1 MDKDSAAPMGIPR
14 EVKVGVFVLAGLL
27 AAGVVIFLI
36 GEERGLFAASVSYQ
50 IVFKDVQGLKG
61 GSAVRMGGVDVG
73 SVTNVGYSGD
83 SNDARLYVSISVAKD
98 EARRIRQDSYAV
110 VDSKGLLGDKMVTIV
125 SGSPQK
131 PPIPPGANIPSREN
145 RAFESML
152 DQATEIGN
160 KAERVLGNLESTTG
174 TLATE
179 QFRQDLESSMHS
191 AKGILESVD
200 RGPGYVSKLL
210 RDPEE
215 AERLS
220 RAVTGLEK
228 ASQQL
233 AEAVG
238 RVNAVVARVEQGPGF
253 AHDLIYSSGPSESV
267 NHFGEAAH
275 EAALTL
281 KGIREGNGL
290 AKSLIYGD
298 DRTQEL
304 MGNLNATSRDIRQM
318 VADVRAGKG
327 TLGALLVDPS
337 VYEDVKIL
345 LGNIDRNQAL
355 RALVRYSI
363 KRDETPRKVE
373 VTDPAPAK
381 APGK

>member
-1 MDKDSAAPMGIPR
+1 MGIPR
-14 EVKVGVFVLAGLL
+14 EVKVGFFVLAGLL
-27 AAGVVIFLI
+27 AMGVVIFLI
-36 GEERGLFAASVSYQ
+36 GDERGLFASHVSYQ

-61 GSAVRMGGVDVG
+61 GSTVRMGGVDVG
-73 SVTNVGYSGD
+73 NVSGVGYSSNPSD
-83 SNDARLYVSISVAKD
+83 SRLYVSISVAKD

-110 VDSKGLLGDKMVTIV
+110 VDNKGLLGDKMVTIAP
-125 SGSPQK
+125 GSPEK
-131 PPIPPGANIPSREN
+131 PAIAPGATIPSREN
-145 RAFESML
+145 RALEAML
-152 DQATEIGN
+152 DQATQIGN

-174 TLATE
+174 ALASE
-179 QFRQDLESSMHS
+179 QFREDLQSGMH
-191 AKGILESVD
+191 AARGILESAD

-220 RAVTGLEK
+220 RAVNGLEK

-253 AHDLIYSSGPSESV
+253 AHDLIYSSGPTESV
-267 NHFGEAAH
+267 THFGEAAH

-298 DRTQEL
+298 DRSQEL
-304 MGNLNATSRDIRQM
+304 MGNLNATSRDIRQI

-337 VYEDVKIL
+337 IYEDVKVL
-345 LGNIDRNQAL
+345 LGNVDRNKAL

-363 KRDETPRKVE
+363 KRDETPPKVE
-373 VTDPAPAK
+373 VTDPTPPK
-381 APGK
+381 AGGK

>member
-1 MDKDSAAPMGIPR
+1 MGIPR
-14 EVKVGVFVLAGLL
+14 EVKVGFFVLAGLL
-27 AAGVVIFLI
+27 AAGIIIFLI
-36 GEERGLFAASVSYQ
+36 GDERGLFASHASYQ

-61 GSAVRMGGVDVG
+61 GSTVRMGGVDVG
-73 SVTNVGYSGD
+73 NVSGVGYSSDPSD
-83 SNDARLYVSISVAKD
+83 SRLYVSISVAKD
-98 EARRIRQDSYAV
+98 EARRIRQDSFAV
-110 VDSKGLLGDKMVTIV
+110 VDNKGLLGDKMVTIAP
-125 SGSPQK
+125 GSPEK
-131 PPIPPGANIPSREN
+131 PAIPPGATIPSREN
-145 RAFESML
+145 RALEAML
-152 DQATEIGN
+152 DQATQIGN
-160 KAERVLGNLESTTG
+160 KAERVLGNLESATG
-174 TLATE
+174 TLASE
-179 QFRQDLESSMHS
+179 QFREDLQSSMHS
-191 AKGILESVD
+191 VKGILESAD

-210 RDPEE
+210 RDPQE

-233 AEAVG
+233 ADAVG

-253 AHDLIYSSGPSESV
+253 AHDLIYSSGPTESV

-298 DRTQEL
+298 DRSQEL
-304 MGNLNATSRDIRQM
+304 MGNLNATSRDIRQI

-337 VYEDVKIL
+337 IYEDVKVL
-345 LGNIDRNQAL
+345 LGNVDRNKAL

-363 KRDETPRKVE
+363 KRDETPPKVE
-373 VTDPAPAK
+373 VSDPAPAK
-381 APGK
+381 AGGK